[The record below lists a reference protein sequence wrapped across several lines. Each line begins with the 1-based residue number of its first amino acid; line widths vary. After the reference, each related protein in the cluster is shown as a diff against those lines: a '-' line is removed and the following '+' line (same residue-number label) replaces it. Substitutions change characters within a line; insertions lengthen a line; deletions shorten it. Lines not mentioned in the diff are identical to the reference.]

1 MSDTIYL
8 EGPEGP
14 RGPKGDKGDRGPIG
28 LEGPQGQR
36 GPRGEI
42 GPMGLEGPRGKRG
55 PIGLDGKPGRNGRDG
70 KDGKDGQDGRDGKP
84 GPQGEPGKDADMST
98 VENVIVQSISSH
110 ESKFDH
116 SKIDPFL
123 IGSKKLSEAGIADG
137 MFLKYDSKQDRVVYS
152 KIKEVAQA
160 MAPFM
165 RGGGATLPRQDG
177 NAGKFLTTDGSS
189 LSWETVAGGS
199 GAVAT
204 DSIWDAKGDLAAGT
218 GANTASRLPVGT
230 DGQVLTAD
238 SGEATGLKWVTPS
251 AGGTGI
257 TRSVSSVAVD
267 TTVAAAASTDYVVF
281 ASGTTTITLPNCV
294 GNTNLYVV
302 KNSGSNTVTI
312 ATTAAQTIDGSATA
326 ALTPNT
332 SLSLISDNSNWRII

>member
-14 RGPKGDKGDRGPIG
+14 RGPKGDKGDRGPMG

-84 GPQGEPGKDADMST
+84 GPRGEPGKDANMST
-98 VENVIVQSISSH
+98 VENVIVRSISSH

-116 SKIDPFL
+116 NKIDPFL
-123 IGSKKLSEAGIADG
+123 IGSKRLSEAGIADG

-189 LSWETVAGGS
+189 LSWEPVAGG
-199 GAVAT
+199 
-204 DSIWDAKGDLAAGT
+204 
-218 GANTASRLPVGT
+218 
-230 DGQVLTAD
+230 
-238 SGEATGLKWVTPS
+238 
-251 AGGTGI
+251 GGTGI
-257 TRSVSSVAVD
+257 TRSISSI
-267 TTVAAAASTDYVVF
+267 AAPATAGSTALTDYVYFV
-281 ASGTTTITLPNCV
+281 SGTTTLTLPTAV
-294 GNTNLYVV
+294 GNTNRYTI
-302 KNSGSNTVTI
+302 KNIGVATVTI
-312 ATTAAQTIDGSATA
+312 ATTSAQTIDGSASA
-326 ALTPNT
+326 SLPVANT
-332 SLSLISDNSNWRII
+332 SLDLLSNGSNWFVV